1 MKKLLNILV
10 VALAGGILFTGC
22 YNDFENPAPNKTYT
36 RADFGDRIISIKDFK
51 QLFYNA
57 YGTGAGSLAQTLVI
71 EDDYVICGKVIS
83 SDKAGN
89 VYKSVYIYDE
99 TSESAIELKLMV
111 NNYVY
116 YHPGQTIFVE
126 TKGLAIGCYR
136 YMLSV
141 GMPPSE
147 AEVAKGYANGN
158 IELPLM
164 RDQHIKMGEMGALT
178 AADTL
183 VVTKDN
189 YKTALTD
196 AALGRLIRFEDLTY
210 QTGEYDGDPYPNY
223 LEQTYPD
230 NSTEAVYATKFY
242 KDQNLPDTYA
252 YNYNNERY
260 YGSSWFT
267 YGETTTGTSGNYIVR
282 VSGYSNFALDK
293 LPAKGA
299 TGDITAIYTKY
310 SSKTGSYIKYQLLLN
325 SGSDVGFAAASSNVA
340 GE

>member
-1 MKKLLNILV
+1 MKKILNILM
-10 VALAGGILFTGC
+10 VALVGGVFLTGC
-22 YNDFENPAPNKTYT
+22 YNDFENPTLNKTYT
-36 RADFGDRIISIKDFK
+36 REDFGDRIISIKDFK

-57 YGTGAGSLAQTLVI
+57 YGEGANSLAKTLVI

-99 TSESAIELKLMV
+99 TSESAIELKLMTS
-111 NNYVY
+111 NYVY

-141 GMPPSE
+141 GTQPSD
-147 AEVAKGYANGN
+147 AEIAKGYANGN
-158 IELPLM
+158 IELPIL
-164 RDQHIKMGEMGALT
+164 RDQHIKMGEMGQLT

-183 VVTKDN
+183 VVTSKN
-189 YKTALTD
+189 YKTTLTD
-196 AALGRLIRFEDLTY
+196 AALGRLIRLEGLTY
-210 QTGEYDGDPYPNY
+210 KTGEYDGDIYPNY

-230 NSTEAVYATKFY
+230 NSTEAVYVTKY
-242 KDQNLPDTYA
+242 YSEQKLPDTYA

-282 VSGYSNFALDK
+282 ASGYSNFALDE
-293 LPAKGA
+293 LPANGA
-299 TGDITAIYTKY
+299 TGDITALYTKY
-310 SSKTGSYIKYQLLLN
+310 SSKTGGYIKYQLLLN
-325 SGSDVGFAAASSNVA
+325 NGSDVKFPDATSNTS